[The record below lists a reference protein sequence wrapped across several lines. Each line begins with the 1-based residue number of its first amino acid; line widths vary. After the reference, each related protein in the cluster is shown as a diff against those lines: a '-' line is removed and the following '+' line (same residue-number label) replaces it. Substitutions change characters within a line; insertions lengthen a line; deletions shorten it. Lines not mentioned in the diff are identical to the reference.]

1 MVIKSE
7 IKRKEILQD
16 SREKRK
22 KIQKKRNEAKK
33 MKRERNENDPVE
45 KCIIDCNSLSTNR
58 TFPRSC
64 GKLACLIIVLFL
76 LINVKYIL
84 YCNYAVSR

>member
-1 MVIKSE
+1 M
-7 IKRKEILQD
+7 
-16 SREKRK
+16 
-22 KIQKKRNEAKK
+22 KK

-64 GKLACLIIVLFL
+64 GKLACLIMVLFL
-76 LINVKYIL
+76 LINVKHIL
-84 YCNYAVSR
+84 YRNYAVSR